1 LKETPRSSLKHKEP
15 EATNPSVLDY
25 IKNNRN
31 ALFRNPIDR
40 SDRDIPD
47 EVEVTDNEHKT
58 IEEILLSSKKN
69 TYDRSLFKHK
79 KVQKSPIYIQKEV
92 TNPSDSRRYGN
103 LFGTAEQRRIKFA
116 KKRKSLP
123 TTSFNTN
130 GGKTT
135 DTLLVYTN
143 EEKLAQTK
151 LPFQTDQIFD
161 SQKGLLASIKIV
173 KDTKVENDK
182 RTKHDIR
189 ETDSAEAEE
198 HIEVN
203 KAPQTTT
210 NSPII
215 ITNESEKTLLMTSSL
230 KESKP
235 LKNKSLFLKLPQ
247 TKVTKSNS
255 LFLKAPPSHYI
266 SRPLLK
272 YPAYPD
278 IVQRP
283 IAYNLNY
290 PEYVS
295 SPGFLDYDYDYD
307 YGPMSPAQMTEG
319 LDLIQNVPII
329 DGYAKVDWIG

>member
-123 TTSFNTN
+123 TTSINTN
-130 GGKTT
+130 GSKTT
-135 DTLLVYTN
+135 DHLVVHTN
-143 EEKLAQTK
+143 KEKLDQTK
-151 LPFQTDQIFD
+151 LPFETDQIFD

-173 KDTKVENDK
+173 EDTKVENNK
-182 RTKHDIR
+182 RTEHDIK
-189 ETDSAEAEE
+189 ETKSAEIEE
-198 HIEVN
+198 YIEVN
-203 KAPQTTT
+203 KAPQKTT

-215 ITNESEKTLLMTSSL
+215 

-235 LKNKSLFLKLPQ
+235 LKNKSLFIKLPQ
-247 TKVTKSNS
+247 TEVTKSNS
-255 LFLKAPPSHYI
+255 LFIKAPPTHYI
-266 SRPLLK
+266 SRPLLR

-278 IVQRP
+278 IVHRP